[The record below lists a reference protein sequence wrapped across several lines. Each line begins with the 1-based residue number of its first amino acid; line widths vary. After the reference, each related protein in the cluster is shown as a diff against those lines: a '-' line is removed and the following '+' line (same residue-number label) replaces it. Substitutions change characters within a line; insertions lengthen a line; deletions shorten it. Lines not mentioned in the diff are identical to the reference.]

1 MGYKRGRYF
10 PSINNSKNLEKYYN
24 SVIFEELELPDERDV
39 PLHTCKPKIATVKDT
54 FLNTQLDYEGYSG
67 YNRVFKVRL
76 VEENIESKIIK
87 TNKDERTE

>member
-24 SVIFEELELPDERDV
+24 SVIFEELELPDERNI
-39 PLHTCKPKIATVKDT
+39 PLYTCKTKKAVVKDT
-54 FLNTQLDYEGYSG
+54 FLNTQLDYEGYSR
-67 YNRVFKVRL
+67 YNRAFKVRL

-87 TNKDERTE
+87 TNKNER